1 MTPLQLAAGF
11 AIAGSVLAAT
21 GPAFVANLRAS
32 RFAEP
37 IDGLQRIAGSASKL
51 AVSSPL
57 SLAYPESAPLTPS
70 VVPAGERVTDPA
82 GTWEHPTWRL
92 LDFRQ
97 DRPHFYSFEFERRLV
112 DGGAE
117 FTARARGDLDG
128 DGELSLFSVVGSMR
142 AGALPEIY
150 PMQMIREVE

>member
-1 MTPLQLAAGF
+1 MTPLQLAVGF
-11 AIAGSVLAAT
+11 AVAGSVLAAT
-21 GPAFVANLRAS
+21 VPAFVSNLRAT

-37 IDGLQRIAGSASKL
+37 MDGLQRIAGRASKL
-51 AVSSPL
+51 ALSSPL
-57 SLAYPESAPLTPS
+57 RLAYPESAPLTPS
-70 VVPAGERVTDPA
+70 VVPAGERTTDPP

-97 DRPHFYSFEFERRLV
+97 DRPHFYAFEFERREKE
-112 DGGAE
+112 GGAE

-128 DGELSLFSVVGSMR
+128 DGELSLFSIVGAIE
-142 AGALPEIY
+142 AGGLPEVY

>member
-1 MTPLQLAAGF
+1 MTPLQLAVGF
-11 AIAGSVLAAT
+11 AIGGSVLAAT
-21 GPAFVANLRAS
+21 VPAFLSNLRAT

-37 IDGLQRIAGSASKL
+37 IDGLQRIAGRASKL

-57 SLAYPESAPLTPS
+57 SLAYPESVGLTPA

-97 DRPHFYSFEFERRLV
+97 DRPHFYAFEFERRTTE
-112 DGGAE
+112 GGAE

-128 DGELSLFSVVGSMR
+128 DGELSLFSIVGAVR
-142 AGALPEIY
+142 VGGLPEIY
-150 PMQMIREVE
+150 PMQILREVE